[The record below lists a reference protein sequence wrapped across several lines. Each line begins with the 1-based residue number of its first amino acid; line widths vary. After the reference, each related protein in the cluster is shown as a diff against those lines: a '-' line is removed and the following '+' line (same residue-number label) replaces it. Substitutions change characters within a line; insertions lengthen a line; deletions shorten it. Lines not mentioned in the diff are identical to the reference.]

1 MVKFKKEQ
9 TLAAIQI
16 PNVTSLLLNPTGV
29 TIPFETLTLT
39 IGAGKWGVGANHTT
53 ATHTTILN
61 AGKFDLSGGIIL
73 TAPTLSDLPTTVGT
87 STLNPTNLMT
97 STGSHTIGSGS
108 VINGDLTISGNGNDM
123 EGTLNGTLI
132 ITDTDSEVN
141 TINGTITGSVTT
153 AGSGLHTMNGNV
165 TGLVALTNGSI
176 SADSNSVKSSTITAS
191 GTGDSLVDGTVAS
204 KVTLGNAS
212 TKHTVGAD
220 ISANGLDM
228 GTGAQHLVSGSIVGA
243 VSTTGTISTS
253 STYLGSTTIDATGA
267 GDSIVNGTSGGKVTL
282 ANATTG
288 HTVGA
293 TISGGGLDMGT
304 GAHTVTGSVTGAV
317 ATTGSLTTGLVYS
330 GSSTI
335 NASGTGDST
344 IAGTSANKVTLGNA
358 TTKHTVS
365 ATIQSNGLTMG
376 TGTLHALSG
385 DTTGAITTT
394 GTISSSSIFRARST
408 VTSTATGAN
417 NIEGEID
424 GLLTLGAGNQTIDA
438 TLKAGATLG
447 NGNHTIDGTLTGPI
461 TTANGNTALNGQLT
475 GNLTDGTGTLT
486 FGGAASMTGT
496 LTKNGS
502 TNANSLTLTIAQA
515 GTIDLVVTT
524 GTLEVFGPLETN
536 EFKSITGNVSFNPL
550 PSNTTFVIEANRPSG
565 RVIFKN
571 RTTGVIISDG
581 THTLNTLT
589 TLGTFIN
596 STTNPISYD
605 IYYKPTNTTGAN
617 GIFYQT
623 TIVNGNT
630 NSMIERVVGVTVIP
644 HADILIQSAKIED
657 LTGLVATMS
666 TVVAQTTADINLS
679 GATSQISSAKTQALF
694 LRVTDDAN
702 YLNLMANNNTERDF
716 ILPSIQSGTEIDQS
730 RFTIQATDQQSVT
743 ALAATGTGT
752 LVGTITIGGR
762 VFAAVF
768 IFPNPAGLSQPE
780 ARQACIE
787 ALERSDLTQENV
799 EGIIAQNTTIP
810 AANKDEL
817 DSRRVTRENMNNLG
831 ILAPINDS
839 DPS

>member
-1 MVKFKKEQ
+1 M
-9 TLAAIQI
+9 
-16 PNVTSLLLNPTGV
+16 
-29 TIPFETLTLT
+29 
-39 IGAGKWGVGANHTT
+39 
-53 ATHTTILN
+53 
-61 AGKFDLSGGIIL
+61 
-73 TAPTLSDLPTTVGT
+73 
-87 STLNPTNLMT
+87 
-97 STGSHTIGSGS
+97 
-108 VINGDLTISGNGNDM
+108 
-123 EGTLNGTLI
+123 
-132 ITDTDSEVN
+132 
-141 TINGTITGSVTT
+141 
-153 AGSGLHTMNGNV
+153 
-165 TGLVALTNGSI
+165 
-176 SADSNSVKSSTITAS
+176 
-191 GTGDSLVDGTVAS
+191 
-204 KVTLGNAS
+204 
-212 TKHTVGAD
+212 
-220 ISANGLDM
+220 
-228 GTGAQHLVSGSIVGA
+228 
-243 VSTTGTISTS
+243 
-253 STYLGSTTIDATGA
+253 
-267 GDSIVNGTSGGKVTL
+267 
-282 ANATTG
+282 
-288 HTVGA
+288 
-293 TISGGGLDMGT
+293 
-304 GAHTVTGSVTGAV
+304 
-317 ATTGSLTTGLVYS
+317 
-330 GSSTI
+330 
-335 NASGTGDST
+335 
-344 IAGTSANKVTLGNA
+344 
-358 TTKHTVS
+358 
-365 ATIQSNGLTMG
+365 
-376 TGTLHALSG
+376 SG

-394 GTISSSSIFRARST
+394 GTISSSSTFRARST
-408 VTSTATGAN
+408 VTSTATGVN
-417 NIEGEID
+417 SIEGEID
-424 GLLTLGAGNQTIDA
+424 GLLTLGAGDQVIDA

-447 NGNHTIDGTLTGPI
+447 NGAHTIDGTLTGPI
-461 TTANGNTALNGQLT
+461 TTANGNTALDGQLT

-502 TNANSLTLTIAQA
+502 TNANSLTLTVAQA
-515 GTIDLVVTT
+515 GTIDLVVNT
-524 GTLEVFGPLETN
+524 GILEIFGPLN
-536 EFKSITGNVSFNPL
+536 SGEFNSITGAGSVSFNPL

-589 TLGTFIN
+589 TLGTFVN
-596 STTNPISYD
+596 SLTNPINYD
-605 IYYKPTNTTGAN
+605 IYYKPTNTTGTN

-810 AANKDEL
+810 AANQADL
-817 DSRRVTRENMNNLG
+817 NARRVTRENMNNLG
-831 ILAPINDS
+831 ILAPINDN
-839 DPS
+839 DPE